1 MKKDISTKELASLI
15 GKSLETAG
23 IEAVLVGGSCV
34 SIYSSNKYQSYD
46 LDYITYEN
54 EKKATDVLN
63 KLGFIYDSKKY
74 YVHPKCPY
82 FIEFLAP
89 PIAIGNELI
98 KNVNTI
104 KSRSGVIKLLSPTDC
119 VKDRLSAYF
128 YWNDTQSLEQAL
140 LVANDQK
147 IDLKNIEKWA
157 IKEDNIEKFKIF
169 LKRLKSS

>member
-147 IDLKNIEKWA
+147 IHLKNIEKWA

-169 LKRLKSS
+169 LKGLKS